1 MKKSSHI
8 SSNRHPRRKAIPGLT
23 PPEILAQM
31 QKEAKHGKP
40 LRKVRSKAPVEK
52 GSVLPDSRDASPSPP
67 RNGGVFAAPSG
78 DDSQRGS
85 GHLHKAVSDSERTST
100 GRGSQLSAVLKR
112 MLGDAPPSELL
123 AVGGITQVGSNAEAL
138 AAVVMRLAL
147 EGKQW
152 AVEMVRD
159 QSEGKPQRG
168 VQVDDTGPKV
178 ESFLDRISTAR
189 LNDLAKGVK

>member
-1 MKKSSHI
+1 M
-8 SSNRHPRRKAIPGLT
+8 
-23 PPEILAQM
+23 
-31 QKEAKHGKP
+31 
-40 LRKVRSKAPVEK
+40 
-52 GSVLPDSRDASPSPP
+52 
-67 RNGGVFAAPSG
+67 
-78 DDSQRGS
+78 
-85 GHLHKAVSDSERTST
+85 
-100 GRGSQLSAVLKR
+100 LKR